1 MAAPLAARQIL
12 FPLYAFNV
20 EVARAPWVASEPMIG
35 EMRLQWWRDVLEEI
49 GADEVPL
56 LEVYNKIDQL
66 DGVEPHVE
74 RDGEGKPVRVWLSAM
89 KGAGLDL
96 LQEVLEELVGA
107 DQVSGHLVLSPGQ
120 GALRAA
126 LYREGHVE
134 EEGCRDDGSLELHV
148 TLSRKRYEQLM
159 KEFEALKSLQ
169 RESSGHDRVTA
180 SSN

>member
-1 MAAPLAARQIL
+1 MAGQVA
-12 FPLYAFNV
+12 
-20 EVARAPWVASEPMIG
+20 EVRG
-35 EMRLQWWRDVLEEI
+35 VLEEI

-89 KGAGLDL
+89 KGTGLDL

-159 KEFEALKSLQ
+159 KEFDALKSLQ
-169 RESSGHDRVTA
+169 RESSGAYRVTA
-180 SSN
+180 SGN